1 MDDSI
6 LNSVKYYLGLTPE
19 YDPFD
24 QQLLMCINT
33 ALVAMTQLG
42 IGPKE
47 GFTIRDDT
55 STWSEFLGED
65 KRMESVKLDVCIRV
79 RLLFDP
85 PANSTL
91 TETLE
96 SQKNEIEWRLQSDIN
111 FPED

>member
-1 MDDSI
+1 MVNSI

-33 ALVAMTQLG
+33 ALNAMTQLG
-42 IGPKE
+42 IGPKT

-55 STWSEFLGED
+55 ATWDEFLGSD
-65 KRMESVKLDVCIRV
+65 VRMEAVKTVVCIRV

-96 SQKNEIEWRLQSDIN
+96 AQKNEIEWRLNSDIN

>member
-1 MDDSI
+1 MVNSI

-33 ALVAMTQLG
+33 ALNAMTQLG
-42 IGPKE
+42 IGPKT

-55 STWSEFLGED
+55 ATWDEFLGSD
-65 KRMESVKLDVCIRV
+65 VRMEAVKLDVCIRV

-85 PANSTL
+85 PANGTL

-96 SQKNEIEWRLQSDIN
+96 AQKNEIEWRLNSDIN

>member
-1 MDDSI
+1 MENSI

-24 QQLLMCINT
+24 QQLLMCVNT
-33 ALVAMTQLG
+33 ALNAMTQLG
-42 IGPKE
+42 IGPKT
-47 GFTIRDDT
+47 GFTIRSD
-55 STWSEFLGED
+55 SETWDQFLGSD
-65 KRMESVKLDVCIRV
+65 VRMEAVKLDVCIRV

-96 SQKNEIEWRLQSDIN
+96 AQKNEIEWRLNSDIN

>member
-6 LNSVKYYLGLTPE
+6 LNSVKAYLGLTPD

-24 QQLLMCINT
+24 QQILMCINT

-42 IGPKE
+42 VGPIE
-47 GFTIRDDT
+47 GFTIRDNT
-55 STWSEFLGED
+55 TTWSDFLGSD

-91 TETLE
+91 TETLNAE
-96 SQKNEIEWRLQSDIN
+96 KTEIEWRLNSDIN